1 MLDKYLNRIG
11 YDGDSAPTR
20 ETLSAL
26 CLKHLETIPFE
37 NLDPFFGIA
46 PSLDMTAIEE
56 KLIDRKR
63 GGYCYEHN
71 LLFAAVLEKIGFS
84 VDRLVARVRWN
95 IPDETPTPR
104 SHMLLRVGA
113 EGEYFHVDVG
123 FGSAAPSA
131 PLRFDA
137 SGPQETPHERFRI
150 VDAPEINE
158 GGERVLEV
166 ESEGAWK
173 PAYRYDR
180 QLQQPIDYEGANW
193 FNATHPSSHFT
204 KSLITSR
211 IRGDARVV
219 FSGNRL
225 SSYVPGQ
232 TPERTTIESVA
243 DLRAVYADI
252 FNLAIPDGAEADKR
266 LEALLAR
273 QAAGA

>member
-1 MLDKYLNRIG
+1 MLDKYFTRIG
-11 YDGDSAPTR
+11 YDGEIAPTR
-20 ETLSAL
+20 EVLATL
-26 CLKHLETIPFE
+26 CLRHLKTIPFE
-37 NLDPFFGIA
+37 NLDPFFGVT
-46 PSLDMTAIEE
+46 PSLDLAAIEK

-71 LLFAAVLEKIGFS
+71 LLFAAVLESLGYS

-113 EGEYFHVDVG
+113 EGECFHVDVG

-137 SGPQETPHERFRI
+137 KGPQETPHERFRI
-150 VDAPEINE
+150 VDAPEDKE

-180 QLQQPIDYEGANW
+180 QLQQPIDYEGPNW
-193 FNATHPSSHFT
+193 FSATHPSSHFT
-204 KSLITSR
+204 KRLITSR
-211 IRGDARVV
+211 IRGAARVV
-219 FSGNRL
+219 FAGNRL
-225 SSYVPGQ
+225 SFYVPGR
-232 TPERTTIESVA
+232 TPERTTIETVA

-252 FNLAIPDGAEADKR
+252 FRLAVPDGAEADAR
-266 LEALLAR
+266 LDAMLAEC
-273 QAAGA
+273 AADT